1 MKLAFQ
7 SKTGIMQ
14 GKDYNGVEVYA
25 AYTYIEEL
33 KWGVIAKINKSE
45 IVDPIKKSVIIVFL
59 LYLIFITISSIA
71 LIKLSNPLLNKIIKS
86 EQNLKTANE
95 NYEAVNEELRQ
106 NFEELLATKEQLE
119 AGEISLVKKNEELLR
134 ANNELLIAKTIAEEN
149 EQRFRNLFE
158 HSPIGKSMTG
168 IDGSINVNNSFCKI
182 LGYSA
187 DELKS
192 KNWKEITYNED
203 IKPTEEVIE
212 SLNLGKADIVRF
224 EKRYIHKNGDI
235 IWADVS
241 LYLQR
246 DKNNEPQFFI
256 TTLNDITLRKK
267 ALEDLSEALKQVEES
282 KQSLLIKNEE
292 FESINEELRQTNEE
306 LLYSKSKAEE
316 GEKLKTAFL
325 QNMSHEIRTPMNAIC
340 GFSERLNK
348 LDLSI
353 EKREKYTDI
362 IIKSSD

>member
-1 MKLAFQ
+1 
-7 SKTGIMQ
+7 MQ

-106 NFEELLATKEQLE
+106 
-119 AGEISLVKKNEELLR
+119 
-134 ANNELLIAKTIAEEN
+134 
-149 EQRFRNLFE
+149 
-158 HSPIGKSMTG
+158 
-168 IDGSINVNNSFCKI
+168 
-182 LGYSA
+182 
-187 DELKS
+187 
-192 KNWKEITYNED
+192 
-203 IKPTEEVIE
+203 
-212 SLNLGKADIVRF
+212 
-224 EKRYIHKNGDI
+224 
-235 IWADVS
+235 
-241 LYLQR
+241 
-246 DKNNEPQFFI
+246 
-256 TTLNDITLRKK
+256 
-267 ALEDLSEALKQVEES
+267 
-282 KQSLLIKNEE
+282 
-292 FESINEELRQTNEE
+292 TNEE